1 MMGDVRVHSNGFGPA
16 ASTIT
21 LQQKVETKHQAAT
34 AQLQECLS
42 SAVFMSFDYGELQ
55 LSALILSFFNE

>member
-42 SAVFMSFDYGELQ
+42 SAVFIYGELQ